1 MRLFLHRFIIIVT
14 IAGIHTMSSAQ
25 NPTVP
30 EHQIKAVFLFNF
42 IQFVEWPSQAFE
54 SVESPVVIGVLGKDP
69 FGSYLDE
76 ILVGEVINGRPITVK
91 RFSSLQEVENCHILY
106 IQSPETENFSR
117 IFDLLSGKNVLTISD
132 SRDFM
137 EEGGII
143 RFVNVN
149 NKIQFQI
156 NPEAAKRA
164 NLVISSKLLRLAEI
178 VAVNENH

>member
-1 MRLFLHRFIIIVT
+1 MRLFLRRFIIIV
-14 IAGIHTMSSAQ
+14 IVAGIQTMSFAQ
-25 NPTVP
+25 KPAVP

-42 IQFVEWPSQAFE
+42 IQFVDWPSHSFD

-76 ILVGEVINGRPITVK
+76 ILAGEVINGRPVTVK
-91 RFSSLQEVENCHILY
+91 RFSGLHEIENCHILY
-106 IQSPETENFSR
+106 IHNPEPENFSK

-132 SRDFM
+132 SRDFV

-143 RFVNVN
+143 RFVKVN